1 MCGIA
6 GLIAKDSPT
15 LGNDLINM
23 LKELIHR
30 GKDATGLAI
39 YENRD
44 TIDLRVSMTAA
55 GFQKDL
61 EKIIRAYGPT
71 SNARTY
77 QGRGI
82 FTFYEASI
90 DMDSGGLSDLHWAI
104 DSHPELCVHSLG
116 QSIKVY
122 KDEGSAQELQHHHR
136 IPPIKGTHGVVHVRL
151 ATESVADINFA
162 HPFTS
167 YVYPEL
173 AIVHNGQFTNYFNM
187 RRRMESWGVRFK
199 TNNDSEMAA
208 HFLAFQMKEKGL
220 DLEAALLKGLET
232 FDGVFTLLVATS
244 NQIGALRDRL
254 GIKPMLFFE
263 KDDALV
269 LLGSE
274 QICLTPIVSD
284 VYATEMDPGGVQVWS
299 V

>member
-30 GKDATGLAI
+30 GKDATGMAI

-44 TIDLRVSMTAA
+44 TIDVRVSMTAA
-55 GFQKDL
+55 EYRKDL
-61 EKIIRAYGPT
+61 EQIIKKYGSL
-71 SNARTY
+71 SNTRIY
-77 QGRGI
+77 QGQGI

-90 DMDSGGLSDLHWAI
+90 DMDNASVSDLNWDI
-104 DSHPELCVHSLG
+104 DTHPNLCVHSLG
-116 QSIKVY
+116 RQIKIY
-122 KDEGSAQELQHHHR
+122 KDEGSAEDLQTCHK
-136 IPPIKGTHGVVHVRL
+136 IPAVEGTHGIGHVRL
-151 ATESVADINFA
+151 ATESVENINFA
-162 HPFTS
+162 HPFIS
-167 YVYPEL
+167 YIYPEL
-173 AIVHNGQFTNYFNM
+173 ALVHNGQFTNYFNM
-187 RRRMESWGVRFK
+187 RRKLENLGVRFK
-199 TNNDSEMAA
+199 TNNDSEMAV
-208 HFLAFQMKEKGL
+208 HFLAYHIKEKGM
-220 DLEAALLKGLET
+220 DLEAALHLGLET
-232 FDGVFTLLVATS
+232 FDGVFTLLVSTS

-263 KDDALV
+263 KGGATV
-269 LLGSE
+269 LFGSE